1 MTATQIENVKAL
13 CAGNSVL
20 KIQQLLNFYRQA
32 DIEDLAKALG
42 CPADIISVANALA

>member
-20 KIQQLLNFYRQA
+20 KIEQLLRFYRQS
-32 DIEDLAKALG
+32 DIEDLAEAIG
-42 CPADIISVANALA
+42 CPADITSVANALA